1 MLSLFSVFLRS
12 SALAL
17 LLVASVSKADERLS
31 VLTLVAKPT
40 SCVAL
45 HRGQMCFQKIRFTWE
60 SDSSNSY
67 CLYQDGLETALYC
80 SRSAKSSYIHEYAS
94 ESFQSFSLL
103 DIGSGNIVSTL
114 KINTAWVYR
123 TGRRSSSGWRL
134 F

>member
-1 MLSLFSVFLRS
+1 MLSLFSGIMKS

-17 LLVASVSKADERLS
+17 LLVASVSKADERMS
-31 VLTLVAKPT
+31 VLTLIAKPA

-60 SDSSNSY
+60 SDSSSSY
-67 CLYQDGLETALYC
+67 CLYQDDLETALYC
-80 SRSAKSSYIHEYAS
+80 SESMKNTYIHEYAS
-94 ESFQSFSLL
+94 ESFQSFFLL
-103 DIGSGNIVSTL
+103 DVESGDIVSRV
-114 KINTAWVYR
+114 KVNTAWVYR

>member
-1 MLSLFSVFLRS
+1 MLRLFSVFLKS
-12 SALAL
+12 CALAL
-17 LLVASVSKADERLS
+17 LLVASASNADEKLKA
-31 VLTLVAKPT
+31 LTLLAKPT

-45 HRGQMCFQKIRFTWE
+45 HRGQMCFQEIRFTWE

-67 CLYQDGLETALYC
+67 CLYQNGIETALYC
-80 SRSAKSSYIHEYAS
+80 SRSAKNSYIHKYAS
-94 ESFQSFSLL
+94 ESFQTFSLL
-103 DIGSGNIVSTL
+103 EADSGITLSTV